1 MTISTLLLTILAMTL
16 IAVAWIAAHYY
27 LNPRIKNPDGYAKFT
42 GSCGDTME
50 IALKFNG
57 PCVADTFYWTNG
69 CSISKMC
76 IATAAV
82 LARGKTVPELRA
94 IDRSTIQEKVGSLP
108 DTHVHCAILA
118 ETVLQ
123 MAVEN
128 YVRKSQ
134 VNACDETPPYLSKLP
149 VIGCMRGP

>member
-1 MTISTLLLTILAMTL
+1 MTISAILLTVLAMTL
-16 IAVAWIAAHYY
+16 IAVVWVAAHCF

-50 IALKFNG
+50 IALKFNNSR
-57 PCVADTFYWTNG
+57 VADAFYWTDG

-82 LARGKTVPELRA
+82 LAREKSVPELQA
-94 IDRSTIQEKVGSLP
+94 INRSTIQEKVGSLP

-118 ETVLQ
+118 ETVLL

-128 YVRKSQ
+128 YIRKSQ
-134 VNACDETPPYLSKLP
+134 MSASDDTPLLP
-149 VIGCMRGP
+149 DTTGKGDPV